1 MSDFEQANLP
11 APLWRRIAAMV
22 YDSFLLFALSLFY
35 TAVHLFIKTQLFG
48 VEKIKQSPAGTA
60 GDIFL
65 FIGVALSICLFF
77 YWFWTRNGQTL
88 GMQSWRL
95 RVEQP
100 NGDNITAKQ
109 AAIRLVF
116 APFSLACIGV
126 GYAWCLSGKKQCWH
140 DIISGTR
147 VVVLPKKLAPNFQD

>member
-1 MSDFEQANLP
+1 MSDSELQDLP

-22 YDSFLLFALSLFY
+22 YDSFLLFALSLGY
-35 TAVHLFIKTQLFG
+35 TAIHLFIKAQLFG
-48 VEKIKQSPAGTA
+48 TERIRAAHAGAA

-65 FIGVALSICLFF
+65 FMGVITSIALFF

-95 RVEQP
+95 RVEQV
-100 NGDNITAKQ
+100 NGCNITTRQ
-109 AAIRLVF
+109 AAIRLLI
-116 APFSLACIGV
+116 APLSLLCFGV
-126 GYAWCLSGKKQCWH
+126 GYAWCLSGKQQCWQ

-147 VVVLPKKLAPNFQD
+147 TIVLPKAIT

>member
-1 MSDFEQANLP
+1 MSDFEQESLP

-22 YDSFLLFALSLFY
+22 YDSFLLFALSLGY
-35 TAVHLFIKTQLFG
+35 TAVHLFIKAQLFG
-48 VEKIKQSPAGTA
+48 TERIRAAHAGAA

-65 FIGVALSICLFF
+65 FIGVITSIALFF

-109 AAIRLVF
+109 ALLRLLI
-116 APFSLACIGV
+116 APLSLACIGV

-147 VVVLPKKLAPNFQD
+147 TVVLAKK